1 MSMMEQRALSVI
13 TTVWG
18 RMMASVETLGDITMM
33 AVQTLHRA
41 ALDVIHGEFPWKEAV
56 LQAWFITSVSLLP
69 CILVTIPIGVTVALQ
84 VGGLAGQIGA
94 ESMTGAS
101 NGVALIQQGAPL
113 VAALLLAGAAGS
125 AICADLG
132 ARAVREE
139 VDAMRVMGIDPL
151 RRLVAPRMISMVFVG
166 ILLCGVIIFT
176 GVMAGYAFNIT
187 VQNGTPGSYMG
198 SLAAFATPNDLIVAL
213 VKSAIFGFIAAVVS
227 CHKGMSVFGGPK
239 AVAQA
244 VNSSVVIAIVLLFA
258 VNVVLTQ
265 IYVAVFPVRT
275 F

>member
-1 MSMMEQRALSVI
+1 MAIFEGVGWSAL
-13 TTVWG
+13 TTVWQ
-18 RMMASVETLGDITMM
+18 RMQQSVDTLGEIALL
-33 AVQTLHRA
+33 AVRTLTRTSVD
-41 ALDVIHGEFPWKEAV
+41 LVRGEFPWREVV

-84 VGGLAGQIGA
+84 VGSLAGEIGA

-132 ARAVREE
+132 ARTVREE
-139 VDAMRVMGIDPL
+139 VDAMEVMGIDPH
-151 RRLVAPRMISMVFVG
+151 RRLVAPRLLSMILVG
-166 ILLCGVIIFT
+166 VLLCGVIIFT
-176 GVMAGYAFNIT
+176 GVMAGYAFNIA
-187 VQNGTPGSYMG
+187 VQDGTPGSYMG

-213 VKSAIFGFIAAVVS
+213 VKSAVFGFIAAVVA
-227 CHKGMSVFGGPK
+227 CHKGLTVSGGPK
-239 AVAQA
+239 GVAQA
-244 VNSSVVIAIVLLFA
+244 VNSSVVITVVLLFA

-265 IYVAVFPVRT
+265 MYVALFPVRSI
-275 F
+275 

>member
-1 MSMMEQRALSVI
+1 
-13 TTVWG
+13 
-18 RMMASVETLGDITMM
+18 
-33 AVQTLHRA
+33 
-41 ALDVIHGEFPWKEAV
+41 
-56 LQAWFITSVSLLP
+56 
-69 CILVTIPIGVTVALQ
+69 
-84 VGGLAGQIGA
+84 
-94 ESMTGAS
+94 
-101 NGVALIQQGAPL
+101 
-113 VAALLLAGAAGS
+113 
-125 AICADLG
+125 
-132 ARAVREE
+132 
-139 VDAMRVMGIDPL
+139 
-151 RRLVAPRMISMVFVG
+151 MVFVG

-213 VKSAIFGFIAAVVS
+213 VKTAIFGFIAAVVA
-227 CHKGMSVFGGPK
+227 CHKGMSVSGGPK

-244 VNSSVVIAIVLLFA
+244 VNSSVVITIVLLFA